1 MPKVGANVLLRYLLR
16 DDEAQA
22 EKARR
27 VFESGERILITDVLP
42 LCSCPT
48 LRRRRSWLGALC
60 YSLFS

>member
-1 MPKVGANVLLRYLLR
+1 MTAVDANVLLRYLLR

-27 VFESGERILITDVLP
+27 VFESGERILITDVVP
-42 LCSCPT
+42 LCSCPAPQ
-48 LRRRRSWLGALC
+48 RRGSWLDALC